1 MTQWYDIHDA
11 EVLVPD
17 LSIIL
22 MSVGSRVYMYN
33 TAVHKK
39 FKVNIFSAF
48 IFYIF
53 YIYSCIKQMSKIL
66 KIEAS
71 YIDGSNFIVPCDC
84 SRKFHKFGNCKD
96 KISNRT
102 EYRGMCGH
110 LCDKYT
116 DCEANITVNTL
127 RVDQIPKSRV
137 LK

>member
-1 MTQWYDIHDA
+1 
-11 EVLVPD
+11 
-17 LSIIL
+17 
-22 MSVGSRVYMYN
+22 
-33 TAVHKK
+33 
-39 FKVNIFSAF
+39 
-48 IFYIF
+48 
-53 YIYSCIKQMSKIL
+53 MSKIL

-137 LK
+137 LKKLAAADFENIDKIKGISGIFVKFYSHFFLLTCKDIFNVIHVVEYFI

>member
-1 MTQWYDIHDA
+1 
-11 EVLVPD
+11 
-17 LSIIL
+17 
-22 MSVGSRVYMYN
+22 
-33 TAVHKK
+33 
-39 FKVNIFSAF
+39 
-48 IFYIF
+48 
-53 YIYSCIKQMSKIL
+53 MSKIL

-84 SRKFHKFGNCKD
+84 TTGFHKFGNCKD

-127 RVDQIPKSRV
+127 RVDQIPKSRK
-137 LK
+137 LKKSAAADFEKHRQN